1 MFLVRDSFSNCGDVM
16 RTELAPV
23 KGVAVYVRDLAP
35 DESYFWK

>member
-1 MFLVRDSFSNCGDVM
+1 VSDCAEAM
-16 RTELAPV
+16 REKLAQV